1 MTVILYSYIMT
12 LWISACKQTLPS
24 SINDNNVVILTESQ
38 KLMPQPS
45 EAIGLDDIRFKT
57 ILF

>member
-1 MTVILYSYIMT
+1 MT

-24 SINDNNVVILTESQ
+24 SINDNNVAVLTESQ
-38 KLMPQPS
+38 KLMLQSS
-45 EAIGLDDIRFKT
+45 EEIRLDDIRFKT